1 MKNRGYLLMLMLACL
16 MGACKTND
24 EKACATRADELNA
37 REQALNQREEQLN
50 AREKQ
55 MAGNNTNYTAD
66 TGSMNTNGNAG
77 ANAATKAGSNAAGNM
92 AGKEPS
98 LYRRNR
104 TRSGYA
110 HSNTPGQFPEGS
122 DRLLADKDLEYLSP
136 WGIKVITNEIYA
148 RHGMRFTDPELKRH
162 FDEEKWY
169 HARTSNVNGAL
180 TKTER
185 QNLNF
190 ISNFKA
196 QEE

>member
-1 MKNRGYLLMLMLACL
+1 MKNKGCLWTIMAVCLL
-16 MGACKTND
+16 GACKTSD
-24 EKACATRADELNA
+24 EKACATKADELNA

-55 MAGNNTNYTAD
+55 MAGNNMNMATDTA
-66 TGSMNTNGNAG
+66 GLNTNAS
-77 ANAATKAGSNAAGNM
+77 AGSNATGNM
-92 AGKEPS
+92 TGKEPS

-104 TRSGYA
+104 TLTGYP

-122 DRLLADKDLEYLSP
+122 DRQLAERDLEYLSP

-169 HARTSNVNGAL
+169 HARTNNVNGAL
-180 TKTER
+180 TRTEK
-185 QNLNF
+185 QNLEF
-190 ISNFKA
+190 ISNYKA

>member
-1 MKNRGYLLMLMLACL
+1 MNNRGYLVAIAMVCML
-16 MGACKTND
+16 GACKND

-55 MAGNNTNYTAD
+55 MAGSN
-66 TGSMNTNGNAG
+66 MNTAVTGDSSDMNANVNS
-77 ANAATKAGSNAAGNM
+77 ASNAAGKM

-98 LYRRNR
+98 LFRKNKAR
-104 TRSGYA
+104 TGYP
-110 HSNTPGQFPEGS
+110 HSNTPGQFPEGT
-122 DRLLADKDLEYLSP
+122 DRALADKDLEYLSP
-136 WGIKVITNEIYA
+136 WGVKVITNEIYA
-148 RHGMRFTDPELKRH
+148 RHGMIFTDPELKRH

-169 HARTSNVNGAL
+169 HGRTKNVNGTL
-180 TKTER
+180 TKTEK
-185 QNLNF
+185 QNISF